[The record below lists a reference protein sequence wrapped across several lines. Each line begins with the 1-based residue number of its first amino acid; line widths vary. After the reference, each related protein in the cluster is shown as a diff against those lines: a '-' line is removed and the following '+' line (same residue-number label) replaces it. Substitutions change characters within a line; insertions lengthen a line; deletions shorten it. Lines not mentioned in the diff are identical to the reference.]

1 MCLTRKVVFEQKK
14 SILFVNIKKW
24 KRQNLPT
31 RLLKV
36 SVNQKVDLITCETH
50 YSWFQKPQTFI
61 AEAAFTASLKHKN
74 YQQIINQTRKQTDK
88 VHANN
93 FFQFFIFDYHSKY
106 LVLAV
111 THFSIHV
118 PLNLNTFASC
128 LTRRHL
134 PAFFLSC
141 TEHTF

>member
-1 MCLTRKVVFEQKK
+1 MCLTRKVVFEHKK

-61 AEAAFTASLKHKN
+61 AEAAFTASLKHKKLSTN
-74 YQQIINQTRKQTDK
+74 YQSDK
-88 VHANN
+88 E
-93 FFQFFIFDYHSKY
+93 ID
-106 LVLAV
+106 
-111 THFSIHV
+111 
-118 PLNLNTFASC
+118 
-128 LTRRHL
+128 
-134 PAFFLSC
+134 
-141 TEHTF
+141 

>member
-1 MCLTRKVVFEQKK
+1 MCQTRKVVFEQKK

-61 AEAAFTASLKHKN
+61 AEAAFTASLKHKKLSIRQGN
-74 YQQIINQTRKQTDK
+74 RLTRSMQII
-88 VHANN
+88 
-93 FFQFFIFDYHSKY
+93 FFSFLFLTTTQ
-106 LVLAV
+106 
-111 THFSIHV
+111 SI
-118 PLNLNTFASC
+118 
-128 LTRRHL
+128 
-134 PAFFLSC
+134 
-141 TEHTF
+141 

>member
-1 MCLTRKVVFEQKK
+1 MKIKLKTFSLNRKYYKSANRLISVKKKMCLTRKVVFEQKK

-61 AEAAFTASLKHKN
+61 AEAAFTASLKHKKLSTN
-74 YQQIINQTRKQTDK
+74 YQSDK
-88 VHANN
+88 E
-93 FFQFFIFDYHSKY
+93 ID
-106 LVLAV
+106 
-111 THFSIHV
+111 
-118 PLNLNTFASC
+118 
-128 LTRRHL
+128 
-134 PAFFLSC
+134 
-141 TEHTF
+141 

>member
-1 MCLTRKVVFEQKK
+1 MKIKFKTFSLNRKCYKSANICLKKNVPDQKGSFRTEK

-61 AEAAFTASLKHKN
+61 AEAAFTASLKHKKLSTN
-74 YQQIINQTRKQTDK
+74 YQSDK
-88 VHANN
+88 E
-93 FFQFFIFDYHSKY
+93 ID
-106 LVLAV
+106 
-111 THFSIHV
+111 
-118 PLNLNTFASC
+118 
-128 LTRRHL
+128 
-134 PAFFLSC
+134 
-141 TEHTF
+141 

>member
-14 SILFVNIKKW
+14 GILFVNIKKW

-61 AEAAFTASLKHKN
+61 AEAAFTASLKHKIIN
-74 YQQIINQTRKQTDK
+74 KLSIRQGNRLTRSMQII
-88 VHANN
+88 
-93 FFQFFIFDYHSKY
+93 FFSFLFLTTTQ
-106 LVLAV
+106 
-111 THFSIHV
+111 SI
-118 PLNLNTFASC
+118 
-128 LTRRHL
+128 
-134 PAFFLSC
+134 
-141 TEHTF
+141 

>member
-1 MCLTRKVVFEQKK
+1 MCLTKKVVFEQKK

-61 AEAAFTASLKHKN
+61 AEAAFTASLKHKKLSTN
-74 YQQIINQTRKQTDK
+74 YQSDKEIDWHMQII
-88 VHANN
+88 
-93 FFQFFIFDYHSKY
+93 FFSFLFLTTTQKY

-134 PAFFLSC
+134 PAFSLSC